1 MQKFI
6 AFLFILFFSSALFG
20 QTDQEIYIEKY
31 KATAVKKMKEHG
43 IPASITLAQGILES
57 GSGKSSLAVKANN
70 HFGIKCH
77 RGWAGKTYIMDDDK
91 KNECFRKYKS
101 ADQSFED
108 HSQFL
113 TTRDR
118 YAFLFEYKITDYK
131 KWAHGLKKA
140 GYATNPKYAQLL
152 IKVIEDNKLD
162 RFDHIDNY
170 KDLLDEE
177 PRIAASDSKSKY
189 PEFLDETTDDFHP
202 VSISASD
209 RVIYETNGIQ
219 YVLALRQDSWKVIA
233 DEFGFYTKQI
243 LDFNSANKNTVLK
256 PGDRVYIE
264 KKNKRAKVLY
274 HIVQHGE
281 TVQSISQKYAVRTK
295 TIKRKNKIK
304 RNEDLIP
311 GQRLKLR

>member
-1 MQKFI
+1 MQKTI
-6 AFLFILFFSSALFG
+6 TFLFLLFLSSTLFG
-20 QTDQEIYIEKY
+20 QADREAYIKKY
-31 KATAVKKMKEHG
+31 KATAVKKMKKHG

-57 GSGKSSLAVKANN
+57 GAGKSSLATKANN

-77 RGWAGKTYIMDDDK
+77 KGWAGKTYTMDDDK

-152 IKVIEDNKLD
+152 IKVIEENKLD
-162 RFDHIDNY
+162 RFDKIKNY
-170 KDLLDEE
+170 KDLIDE
-177 PRIAASDSKSKY
+177 PQIAATESTSKY
-189 PEFLDETTDDFHP
+189 PEFLDESTDDFHP
-202 VSISASD
+202 VSISISD

-219 YVLALRQDSWKVIA
+219 YVLALQQDSWKVVA
-233 DEFGFYTKQI
+233 EEFGFYTKQI
-243 LDFNSANKNTVLK
+243 LDFNSANKKTNLK

-264 KKNKRAKVLY
+264 KKNKKAEVLY
-274 HIVQHGE
+274 HIVQRGE
-281 TVQSISQKYAVRTK
+281 TLQGISQKYAIRT
-295 TIKRKNKIK
+295 TNIKKRNKIK
-304 RNEDLIP
+304 RNEDLIA